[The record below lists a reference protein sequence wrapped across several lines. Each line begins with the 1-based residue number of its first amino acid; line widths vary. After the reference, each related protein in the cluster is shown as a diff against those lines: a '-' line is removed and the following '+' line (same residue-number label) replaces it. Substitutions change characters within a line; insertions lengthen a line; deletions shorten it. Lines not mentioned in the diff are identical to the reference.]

1 MLKTIAMLLLASS
14 AAAADVYRF
23 PAAGGHMETSGDGC
37 SGYVIKEVT
46 RAIADAVP
54 DGLTIELDRDKGL
67 FEVVKALSP
76 NGEKRMRAP
85 KVTGGGEV
93 GIWSSAAKTGPGDVT
108 TVITIGDVVPCD
120 PDPLATPHGCRELKL
135 DHLGARHGAALG
147 VTVSLG
153 YGNCTARWTSVRGE
167 RGAR

>member
-1 MLKTIAMLLLASS
+1 MLKMLALVLVCSS
-14 AAAADVYRF
+14 AYADTYRF
-23 PAAGGHMETSGDGC
+23 PAAGGHVETNGDGC

-54 DGLTIELDRDKGL
+54 DGLTLEIDRDKGL
-67 FEVVKALSP
+67 FEVVRELKP
-76 NGEKRMRAP
+76 NGEKRSRAP
-85 KVTGGGEV
+85 KVTAGGEV

-120 PDPLATPHGCRELKL
+120 PDPFATQHGCRELKL
-135 DHLGARHGAALG
+135 DRLGSRPGAALG

-153 YGNCTARWTSVRGE
+153 YGKCTARWTSQRGE